1 MSAPHLTPAQL
12 AAEDLLDALRDL
24 VARDEAEAAQC
35 GFEHDEMTWLDDA
48 RRVIALATGESQ
60 NDDLRLRNAAR
71 DLLEALEQAVCALNA
86 TPRFRVYETDSY
98 KIASLCDRAI
108 AKAKASE
115 GGAS

>member
-48 RRVIALATGESQ
+48 RR
-60 NDDLRLRNAAR
+60 
-71 DLLEALEQAVCALNA
+71 
-86 TPRFRVYETDSY
+86 
-98 KIASLCDRAI
+98 AI
-108 AKAKASE
+108 VKAK
-115 GGAS
+115 GGAL